1 MFMNRLQSILV
12 AVFFAAVAALSA
24 APVPAGWTAL
34 ENCRLAQA
42 DYADGDSFH
51 VIHRGRNLLFRLYF
65 VDCPET
71 DMRFPE
77 RIQEQMKAFGSD
89 ANGIMAAGQRAHAFT
104 ADALSRPFTVLTNW
118 EDARGASAQERFYAV
133 VLVENKN
140 LAEELV
146 RSGLAR
152 AYGMYADYPNEAGGR
167 QFVANLK
174 QFQNQA
180 ARSKVGA
187 FAQSVT
193 IPPSPREKNRPFADP
208 QGIMSDRILEEG
220 IRSIG
225 IDSN

>member
-1 MFMNRLQSILV
+1 MFLSRSQSILA
-12 AVFFAAVAALSA
+12 AVFLAAVASVSA
-24 APVPAGWTAL
+24 APVPEGWNAL

-51 VIHRGRNLLFRLYF
+51 VIHRGRNYQFRLYF

-77 RIQEQMKAFGSD
+77 RIEEQMKAFGLD

-104 ADALSRPFTVLTNW
+104 VDALSRPFSVLTKW

-152 AYGMYADYPNEAGGR
+152 AYGMYTDYPSEVGGR
-167 QFVANLK
+167 QFVAKLRRL
-174 QFQNQA
+174 QNQA
-180 ARSKVGA
+180 TRSKVGA

-220 IRSIG
+220 IGSIG